1 MGLLKYGIYGGFNPL
16 TPELQ
21 EMVGNER
28 LLKIFNSY
36 HAHMTK
42 WLNLVSAYL
51 GFSTYNCC
59 TLQCTPGVNGK
70 CNIKVIFVI
79 FVIYGGLPWLLN

>member
-1 MGLLKYGIYGGFNPL
+1 MNKLILISTLALILVVSQTDGINIFRHVIDIIRKVGDQRINPL

-36 HAHMTK
+36 HPDMTK

-51 GFSTYNCC
+51 GFSR
-59 TLQCTPGVNGK
+59 
-70 CNIKVIFVI
+70 
-79 FVIYGGLPWLLN
+79 

>member
-1 MGLLKYGIYGGFNPL
+1 MYVKTGSGLWKIEGKSFSLFNPL

-51 GFSTYNCC
+51 GFSR
-59 TLQCTPGVNGK
+59 
-70 CNIKVIFVI
+70 
-79 FVIYGGLPWLLN
+79 